1 MVHEQNLQHVSRVC
15 QRFLADKFQVAME
28 LSAIL
33 ELVREVSRTLDP
45 RLDLEEANKAII
57 VKVKDTVLSARAHME
72 SAVPSAAVLDEIPP
86 LPQQASSTGNADEDD
101 FYKRLQ
107 DLETQRSMPPPSSA
121 PVVPSPLMSP
131 PQLTAPTAP
140 TGIAAAGP
148 NVVYLPATASP
159 ARYHRPIL
167 INGSDRMWEY
177 FTKRSTLVW
186 PGPIKGSS
194 TILVALM
201 LPKACAGMTPIVS
214 VEITGAAGNSVETVC
229 ILRDTGPVWDRWVP
243 CGEALLKTLACPWTI
258 KLRDNFLRPLELG
271 EDTQVIKQSVKLQNG
286 NTKIML
292 EFRAPLQLSMS
303 RGMRIRVKPAA
314 GGASCDGEF
323 DTTVINYDETS
334 NAAEIPF
341 HDAALANAR
350 VCNLHMQASL
360 VLSVPTATPPTQ
372 TPMQ

>member
-28 LSAIL
+28 LSALL
-33 ELVREVSRTLDP
+33 ELVREASRTLDP

-72 SAVPSAAVLDEIPP
+72 SAAPSAAVLDEIPP

-121 PVVPSPLMSP
+121 PAVPSPLVSP
-131 PQLTAPTAP
+131 PIQPTAPTAV
-140 TGIAAAGP
+140 AAAGP
-148 NVVYLPATASP
+148 SVVYLPATASP

-201 LPKACAGMTPIVS
+201 LPKACAGMTPVVS

-229 ILRDTGPVWDRWVP
+229 ILHDTGPVWDRWVP

-271 EDTQVIKQSVKLQNG
+271 DDTQVVKQSVKLQNG

-292 EFRAPLQLSMS
+292 EYRDPLPLSMS
-303 RGMRIRVKPAA
+303 RGMRIRLKPAG
-314 GGASCDGEF
+314 GGAARGAADEF
-323 DTTVINYDETS
+323 DTTVINYDEAS

-341 HDAALANAR
+341 HEAALANAR

-360 VLSVPTATPPTQ
+360 VLSVPTATS